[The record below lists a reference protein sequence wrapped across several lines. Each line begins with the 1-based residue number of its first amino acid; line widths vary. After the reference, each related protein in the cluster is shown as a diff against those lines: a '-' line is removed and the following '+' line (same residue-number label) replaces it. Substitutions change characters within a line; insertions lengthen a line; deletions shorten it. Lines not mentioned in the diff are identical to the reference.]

1 MNFGKWL
8 NSLTWIDHLVILI
21 LFGLA
26 SYIAYM
32 SMNGLRTFVEKT
44 QKNPY
49 ANEFRASPFMFF
61 AFAIPYTF
69 FLYQLVGGII
79 TNWLKDII

>member
-1 MNFGKWL
+1 MSLGKWL
-8 NSLTWIDHLVILI
+8 NSLTWIDHVVIII
-21 LFGLA
+21 LFVLA
-26 SYIAYM
+26 SYLAYI

-44 QKNPY
+44 QKSPY
-49 ANEFRASPFMFF
+49 ANEFRASPFLFF

-79 TNWLKDII
+79 TNWLKNIM